1 MQKTVFHLKRQWFD
15 LIWSGEKTIEYREI
29 KPYWTT
35 RLTALGQ
42 HFLAEF
48 VVGYAR
54 GSRRVLAEVFTVDIG
69 PCPYEGWPGDYYRIH
84 FRVIERQDCAE

>member
-42 HFLAEF
+42 SFLAEF

-54 GSRRVLAEVFTVDIG
+54 GGRRILAEVFKVDIG
-69 PCPYEGWPGDYYRIH
+69 PCPYAGWDDEYYRIH
-84 FRVIERQDCAE
+84 FRIIERQDCAE